1 MKIALTVLF
10 SLFAAYS
17 LVGATDNEKTN
28 TKNSMYGFL
37 ISTLAILLINTI

>member
-1 MKIALTVLF
+1 MKIALTILF
-10 SLFAAYS
+10 GLFAAYS
-17 LVGATDNEKTN
+17 LVGATDNEKAN